1 MAASPV
7 ATPAD
12 RTSGSGTTRA
22 TAQLA
27 SQLRFSV
34 MRLSRRLRQ
43 QALEGD
49 ITPSQLSAL
58 AVLVRCGRLTLSQL
72 ADQEKVQPPSIT
84 RIVESL
90 LARGLVSRTPSDEDR
105 RVTWVSATPAGEEL
119 VASIRRRRDAYLA
132 GRLRALSAEDRR
144 VLERAAVLLEQLIE
158 DPV

>member
-1 MAASPV
+1 MAASSV
-7 ATPAD
+7 ATPSD
-12 RTSGSGTTRA
+12 GTSGPSNARA
-22 TAQLA
+22 AAQLA

-43 QALEGD
+43 QAVEGD

-58 AVLVRCGRLTLSQL
+58 AVLVRGGRLTLSQL
-72 ADQEKVQPPSIT
+72 ADQEKVQPPTIT
-84 RIVESL
+84 RIVDSL
-90 LARGLVSRTPSDEDR
+90 LAQGWVSRTPSDEDR

-119 VASIRRRRDAYLA
+119 VAAIRRRRDAYLA
-132 GRLRALSAEDRR
+132 VRLRALSAEDCR